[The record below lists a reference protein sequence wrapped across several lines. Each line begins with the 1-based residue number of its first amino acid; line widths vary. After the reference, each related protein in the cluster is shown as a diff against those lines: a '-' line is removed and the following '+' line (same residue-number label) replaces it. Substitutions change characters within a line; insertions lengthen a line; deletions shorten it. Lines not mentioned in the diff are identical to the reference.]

1 MFKHLKNN
9 RGDANVSKMV
19 LIATVFVVGAILLV
33 LITSAFRNPINRW
46 FEKVSNDWFAS
57 ENGEFNLMN
66 NPFANYE
73 RNENGTYKGIKYTY
87 SDEYGTYT
95 IRGYD
100 NLSNGD
106 VESFVLW
113 SEVSRP
119 NGDHDYLDYF
129 ETTIQFSDDGRSIQ
143 VGSETFYAELP

>member
-1 MFKHLKNN
+1 MFRHLKDNK
-9 RGDANVSKMV
+9 GDANVSKMV

-73 RNENGTYKGIKYTY
+73 RNENGTISGV
-87 SDEYGTYT
+87 EYVY
-95 IRGYD
+95 
-100 NLSNGD
+100 LSENGNRCVLLAVEGLLNGVANQEYAVEVTQGPGGSWDD
-106 VESFVLW
+106 VART
-113 SEVSRP
+113 VS
-119 NGDHDYLDYF
+119 
-129 ETTIQFSDDGRSIQ
+129 ISDDGMSITIDGTTYTAQ
-143 VGSETFYAELP
+143 TP